1 MKDLR
6 AIIAATLI
14 MYQMVH
20 GVTQQTPKSDGSTAC
35 LCAQVRY
42 SMRCCSWV
50 ISSKPQKN
58 SLLSNSPIY
67 HLGRIFFQKLLKF
80 SVFLMSDN
88 DACLGILSDRTQLH
102 VGVFTS

>member
-1 MKDLR
+1 M
-6 AIIAATLI
+6 
-14 MYQMVH
+14 
-20 GVTQQTPKSDGSTAC
+20 
-35 LCAQVRY
+35 
-42 SMRCCSWV
+42 
-50 ISSKPQKN
+50 SSKPQKN

>member
-1 MKDLR
+1 MKRILEALLSLSLQIR
-6 AIIAATLI
+6 KKTLAKI
-14 MYQMVH
+14 LYLVLL
-20 GVTQQTPKSDGSTAC
+20 SDMIG
-35 LCAQVRY
+35 
-42 SMRCCSWV
+42 WP
-50 ISSKPQKN
+50 IGSKPQKN

-80 SVFLMSDN
+80 SVLLMSDN

>member
-1 MKDLR
+1 MSFGRRFEAQK
-6 AIIAATLI
+6 IPF
-14 MYQMVH
+14 VH
-20 GVTQQTPKSDGSTAC
+20 
-35 LCAQVRY
+35 LN
-42 SMRCCSWV
+42 
-50 ISSKPQKN
+50 SKPQKN